1 MAVVPKRSCE
11 PAPVA
16 VPPIVEPVP
25 VAPAAALVP
34 PVTVTPAA
42 LVVVALVL
50 APPEIVSL
58 APTAPVAAGAE
69 ALKKA
74 TDGCNQVAV
83 EIIAGNCVRVKVGAC
98 ARRA

>member
-1 MAVVPKRSCE
+1 MPPVAVVPKRSWE

-16 VPPIVEPVP
+16 VPPIVELAAVP
-25 VAPAAALVP
+25 PAAFVP

-42 LVVVALVL
+42 SVAVALV
-50 APPEIVSL
+50 PPEMVEL
-58 APTAPVAAGAE
+58 VPAAAPVAAGAD

-83 EIIAGNCVRVKVGAC
+83 EIMLGN
-98 ARRA
+98 